1 MPKLSTTS
9 FALLGLL
16 GRQAWS
22 AYEMTKFM
30 RRSILRAIW
39 PRAESHIYSACK
51 SLAQQGLIDA
61 TQMATGKRRRTEYV
75 INESGRETLQD
86 WLQQAESS
94 RFQIESECLAKLVY
108 SGDSE
113 QALQLL
119 SSFQQEAMQD
129 AAWTRAEAQLILDG
143 SMPLHAGSD
152 NNAMVTS
159 LLVDMIADRLRWAQ
173 DMEVR
178 LVQLA
183 AQGGANTAS
192 ALELYADINQRLDQM
207 LEARP

>member
-39 PRAESHIYSACK
+39 PRAESHIYSECK

-61 TQMATGKRRRTEYV
+61 TQMATGKRKRTEYV